1 MSAASA
7 MQRRGRA
14 GRVRPGTCYKMFSRR
29 QASTLEVRHTTAA
42 LQENICPQF
51 LYAHH
56 NGRQSPGT
64 MQAPSA
70 ANDTSKPCYPAL
82 EQQMYHCGMRCD
94 LRRLN
99 KQQRCYA
106 CHWSRCASPSRCA
119 CRTARPFSRL

>member
-29 QASTLEVRHTTAA
+29 QGSTLEVSHTTAA
-42 LQENICPQF
+42 LQEGYCLQYVCVHF
-51 LYAHH
+51 
-56 NGRQSPGT
+56 NGWKSPGPV
-64 MQAPSA
+64 QAQSA
-70 ANDTSKPCYPAL
+70 ADNSLKPCCLAL
-82 EQQMYHCGMRCD
+82 EQQMHHCGMRCA